1 MIRLDSIKVKLP
13 IDSIADIK
21 NFNAM
26 NMIHTTQKIQGVE
39 HSSLTQKGY
48 AGFGIGATKVSED
61 SVLLNLSA
69 KVLLDNYLE
78 GINQNTIA
86 QAFENYN
93 KVSNVMLNID
103 KALEGQFLT
112 CDSFQMIRPNY
123 SISDCINSLT
133 LLRTNNNFD
142 VQLYEQQHNEGAVLT
157 HQIKTEKRRLILYN
171 KHKEL
176 MLKGKSKFL
185 ANCKAPAKILS
196 STKGLLRVEQN
207 NASIRSIRNRFLITT
222 PTKELPHLDIEFGA
236 ITKKPK
242 IMEVLQ
248 SSQNPN
254 YNFMQKY
261 TSSIKQLDIFNS
273 RYKSIDSCLKDLG
286 RIGLLKEC
294 NYDFTIVRT
303 YLMQNIGVS
312 KRQINRQLKQM
323 KETYKNLQ
331 MKKNLEDKNPYN
343 ITNHLLELIKEAV

>member
-1 MIRLDSIKVKLP
+1 MSIP
-13 IDSIADIK
+13 
-21 NFNAM
+21 
-26 NMIHTTQKIQGVE
+26 
-39 HSSLTQKGY
+39 SLTQKGY

-69 KVLLDNYLE
+69 KVLLDDYLE

-142 VQLYEQQHNEGAVLT
+142 VQLYEKQHNEGAVLT

-196 STKGLLRVEQN
+196 STKGQLRVEQN
-207 NASIRSIRNRFLITT
+207 NASIRSIRNRFLTTT
-222 PTKELPHLDIEFGA
+222 PNNYGGLA
-236 ITKKPK
+236 IQPKPQ
-242 IMEVLQ
+242 LQ
-248 SSQNPN
+248 F
-254 YNFMQKY
+254 YAKVF
-261 TSSIKQLDIFNS
+261 
-273 RYKSIDSCLKDLG
+273 
-286 RIGLLKEC
+286 
-294 NYDFTIVRT
+294 
-303 YLMQNIGVS
+303 
-312 KRQINRQLKQM
+312 
-323 KETYKNLQ
+323 
-331 MKKNLEDKNPYN
+331 
-343 ITNHLLELIKEAV
+343 LIIQTA